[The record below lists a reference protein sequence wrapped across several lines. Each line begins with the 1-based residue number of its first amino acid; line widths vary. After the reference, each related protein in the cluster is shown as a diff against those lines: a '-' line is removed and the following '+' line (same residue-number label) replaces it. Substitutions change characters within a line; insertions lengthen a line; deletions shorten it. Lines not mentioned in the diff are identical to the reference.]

1 MRLFKG
7 KGDNFIWERVVTE
20 VALEHPASIL

>member
-7 KGDNFIWERVVTE
+7 KGDNFIWEHVVAE
-20 VALEHPASIL
+20 VALEDPASIL